1 MRYYKEQLIILR
13 HRKSEVYVNEEIQ
26 QYKTHI
32 SSAHHLFDLHIR
44 ETLQY
49 RDLIFLFVKRDFTA
63 QYKQTIL
70 GPLWAVIQ
78 PLLTTVVFTIVFGNL
93 AKLTIADIP
102 GDYVIPGFLFY
113 MGSNICWG
121 YFSSTLGATSNTFLS
136 NRGTMGKVYYPR
148 LVAPIATA
156 FSRLVSL
163 GIQFAMFMLFWCFF
177 LVKGGTDIR
186 VTPWL
191 LLLPLI
197 IVQLMLLAVGCG
209 IIISSVTTK
218 YRDLA
223 MLVGFGLELW
233 RYGCPIAYGLQLVPE
248 KYLAWYLLNPVTPI
262 LTTFRHAVFGFGYF
276 DIVHYL
282 ISWAE
287 SIAVFVIGL
296 VLFSR
301 IERTFMDT
309 I

>member
-1 MRYYKEQLIILR
+1 M
-13 HRKSEVYVNEEIQ
+13 
-26 QYKTHI
+26 
-32 SSAHHLFDLHIR
+32 DLHLR

-49 RDLIFLFVKRDFTA
+49 RDLIFLFVKRNFTA

-70 GPLWAVIQ
+70 GPLWAIIQ

-93 AKLTIADIP
+93 ARLTTADIP
-102 GDYVIPGFLFY
+102 GEYVVPGFLFY
-113 MGSNICWG
+113 MSGNIVWG
-121 YFSSTLGATSNTFLS
+121 YFSSTLHATSNTFLD

-148 LVAPIATA
+148 LVAPISTA
-156 FSRLVSL
+156 FSRLVSF
-163 GIQFAMFMLFWCFF
+163 GIQFVLLIFVWGFF
-177 LVKGGTDIR
+177 VIKGGTSIR

-191 LLLPLI
+191 LIIPVL
-197 IVQLMLLAVGCG
+197 IVQMMTLAVGFG

-218 YRDLA
+218 YRDLS

-248 KYLAWYLLNPVTPI
+248 GYQRWFLLNPVTPI
-262 LTTFRHAVFGFGYF
+262 LTTFRYAVFGFGYF
-276 DIVHYL
+276 DWMYYLSGWVISIVVFL
-282 ISWAE
+282 IG
-287 SIAVFVIGL
+287 I